1 MRIRLLPCGER
12 AVLIEV
18 EDLDAVLALRAA
30 IAERVRGAGDLAA
43 LSATQLQAAQEP
55 GGAPPESEPAIEVE
69 LGYGMDTD
77 DDEPNAPADEA
88 RPSPDSDETP
98 AGSVWANVVD
108 ILPAARTVLVGVDEP
123 AALPLLR
130 HELVDLAESVTP
142 DTGEHSPHVI
152 TVPVVYDGP
161 DLHEVAQ
168 LTGLSP
174 QEVVQAHTGR
184 EWRVA
189 FGGFAPG
196 FPYLVG
202 GDERLEVPR
211 RDEPRT
217 KVPAGSVGL
226 AGTFSGIYPRSSPGG
241 WQLIGRTQEV
251 LWDERRDPPALLQPG
266 WGVQFQAVDAPVSGV
281 EDGADGPADD
291 GTAEGAAAQSTDE
304 STDDRTA
311 GGGS

>member
-1 MRIRLLPCGER
+1 MQIRQLPCGER

-30 IAERVRGAGDLAA
+30 IAERVTQAEPLAP
-43 LSATQLQAAQEP
+43 LSAAQAEAELKP
-55 GGAPPESEPAIEVE
+55 GSVEPAEFIEPIEVE
-69 LGYGMDTD
+69 LDYGMETEEDA
-77 DDEPNAPADEA
+77 EQDEA
-88 RPSPDSDETP
+88 DDAASDETDETP

-108 ILPAARTVLVGVDEP
+108 ILPAARTVLVSVDDA

-130 HELVDLAESVTP
+130 HELDELAESVVARA
-142 DTGEHSPHVI
+142 GEQTEHVV

-161 DLHEVAQ
+161 DLDQVAE
-168 LTGLSP
+168 LTGLSV
-174 QEVVQAHTGR
+174 QEVIQAHTGR
-184 EWRVA
+184 QWRVA

-217 KVPAGSVGL
+217 KVAAGSVGL

-241 WQLIGRTQEV
+241 WQLIGHTEEV
-251 LWDERRDPPALLQPG
+251 LWDEHRDPPALLHPG
-266 WGVQFQAVDAPVSGV
+266 WGVRFVAADAP
-281 EDGADGPADD
+281 PRNDD
-291 GTAEGAAAQSTDE
+291 GDDQSTD
-304 STDDRTA
+304 RTEK
-311 GGGS
+311 